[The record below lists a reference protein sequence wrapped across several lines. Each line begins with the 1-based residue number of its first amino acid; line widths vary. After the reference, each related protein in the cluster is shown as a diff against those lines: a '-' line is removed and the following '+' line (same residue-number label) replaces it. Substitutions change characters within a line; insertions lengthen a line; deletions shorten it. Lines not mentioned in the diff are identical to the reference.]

1 VYRKILGR
9 APTRFDRPFHS
20 IKLQYG
26 LNSISKAQKEKRL
39 TEEDADLICE
49 FANERKAI
57 HQLSDGRVNKIIYH
71 LVDWRRYVGV
81 FSRNTITDL
90 HQGINLLYEARING
104 RLSIQRLYD
113 ILSIIDIQ

>member
-1 VYRKILGR
+1 MVKKDHNVSRKILGR

-39 TEEDADLICE
+39 TKEDADLICE

-57 HQLSDGRVNKIIYH
+57 HQLSDGRVNKITFERALPPLLIVEF
-71 LVDWRRYVGV
+71 L
-81 FSRNTITDL
+81 NT
-90 HQGINLLYEARING
+90 RIKNQFDNKSC
-104 RLSIQRLYD
+104 SIKPGMHM
-113 ILSIIDIQ
+113 